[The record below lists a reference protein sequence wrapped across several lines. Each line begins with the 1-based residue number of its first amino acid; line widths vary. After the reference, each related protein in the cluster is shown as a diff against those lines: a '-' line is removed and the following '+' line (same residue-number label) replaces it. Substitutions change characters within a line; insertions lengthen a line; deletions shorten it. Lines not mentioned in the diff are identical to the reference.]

1 MSDSHR
7 EQPVYLV
14 TGAGSGIGRAFVE
27 LVAED
32 PNVQVA
38 LLGRRFDALEETLHL
53 AGLDS
58 CRAMAI
64 GCDVADWDAVGSAV
78 DVSVRRWGALTGAFN
93 AAGTFGVFD
102 KLGDEDPAKVK
113 EVIDTNLFGSWVCL
127 SHEARVMRPQ
137 RGGAIVMTGSIA
149 SFQGHT
155 RSAIYAATKSAILG
169 LTRSAALQLGPDGIR
184 VNAVCPGSTD
194 TPMLRSLYRT
204 EEELAQRASR
214 SSLGRVGQPR
224 EVAEAARW
232 LLSDAASFVTGQ
244 SLGVDGG
251 VTAGTAAPS
260 RPDGEAR
267 G

>member
-155 RSAIYAATKSAILG
+155 RSAIYAASFLIKTILAGSFSFAWLPKSITAGPI
-169 LTRSAALQLGPDGIR
+169 TICSARSAGSPASAGAGLFCEGVPT
-184 VNAVCPGSTD
+184 VEAVSG
-194 TPMLRSLYRT
+194 
-204 EEELAQRASR
+204 LAADA
-214 SSLGRVGQPR
+214 GRVWIDSK
-224 EVAEAARW
+224 AAK
-232 LLSDAASFVTGQ
+232 
-244 SLGVDGG
+244 
-251 VTAGTAAPS
+251 TAQ
-260 RPDGEAR
+260 AR
-267 G
+267 RLFFMIEFPVK